1 MKYCSTVI
9 NRLNYYIDS
18 SHLVVERD
26 GDIRTYNAK
35 QFDKMMEET
44 KEQSVKDELKH
55 LIEVHMIIYKNE
67 GVLSLDLKAKVAKIL
82 GITYGELE
90 TKIQHGQ
97 LEL

>member
-9 NRLNYYIDS
+9 DRLNYYIDS

-55 LIEVHMIIYKNE
+55 LVEVHMIIYKAE
-67 GVLSLDLKAKVAKIL
+67 GVLSLELKAKIAKIL
-82 GITYGELE
+82 DITYGELDA
-90 TKIQHGQ
+90 KIQLGQ

>member
-1 MKYCSTVI
+1 MKYFSTVI